1 MDLHNKTG
9 PLLLTAHLA
18 CMRFDSQVQQ
28 KANLTT
34 TRPPKWIN
42 SCSNTRAGEADCRT
56 STSAEGISAQKSSWS
71 PLSVENLNYTKDVQ
85 LSDMVWE
92 GEQETVTAKKKFIMR
107 PQLYQIWTE
116 GCLLRFTSAQHS
128 RDSETQPWLVL
139 WWQQQETVL
148 VNVSLLK
155 STTAALCSTKP
166 SHYFIFIWLIIG
178 PCS

>member
-1 MDLHNKTG
+1 
-9 PLLLTAHLA
+9 
-18 CMRFDSQVQQ
+18 MRFDSQVQQ

-56 STSAEGISAQKSSWS
+56 TLNFSWRYLSTE
-71 PLSVENLNYTKDVQ
+71 VQ
-85 LSDMVWE
+85 LISTLS
-92 GEQETVTAKKKFIMR
+92 GKLKLHQGCTAVRHGMGRRTGNCNSKKKKFIMR

-116 GCLLRFTSAQHS
+116 GCLLRFTSAQHY